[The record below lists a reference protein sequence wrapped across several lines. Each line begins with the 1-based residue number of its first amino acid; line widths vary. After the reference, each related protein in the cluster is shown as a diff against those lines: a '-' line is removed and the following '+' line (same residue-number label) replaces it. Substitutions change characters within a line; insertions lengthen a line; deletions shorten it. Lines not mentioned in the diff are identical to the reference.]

1 MSPNQL
7 MNLPASVKQ
16 RLLNLSRQTQV
27 EFNVLLTKYALE
39 RFLYRLSVS
48 RYRPQFILKGA
59 LLFGV
64 WSQEV
69 QRTTRDADVL
79 SLRAPSIGRLISDFR
94 KICEVQGPPDGIRFP
109 AESVRAEEIRRQN
122 IFGGIR
128 ITLTGMLGK
137 AVIPLQ
143 IDVAF
148 GDVCVPPAR
157 TISYPVLLDSP
168 APRLKACSRE
178 TTIAEKF
185 HAAVSLGM
193 RNSRMKDY
201 FDILFL
207 SKRFGFKGE
216 ELTAAIAA
224 TFERQKTRIPWRTP
238 GGLSRDFA
246 VDPMKKVQ
254 WSHFL
259 VQANATGLE
268 KDFVAVVEAVRMF
281 IMPAAR
287 AAARA
292 KPFSK
297 NWSPGGPWRPQ
308 EKDHDG

>member
-1 MSPNQL
+1 
-7 MNLPASVKQ
+7 
-16 RLLNLSRQTQV
+16 
-27 EFNVLLTKYALE
+27 LE

-64 WSQEV
+64 WSQEL
-69 QRTTRDADVL
+69 QRPTRDADVL
-79 SLRAPSIGRLISDFR
+79 CLRAPSLERLMSDFR
-94 KICEVQGPPDGIRFP
+94 EICEVPVKPDGIRFLP
-109 AESVRAEEIRRQN
+109 ESVRAEEIRRQN

-143 IDVAF
+143 IDVGF
-148 GDVCVPPAR
+148 GDACVPPAR

-168 APRLKACSRE
+168 VPRLKACARE
-178 TTIAEKF
+178 TMIAEKF

-207 SKRFGFKGE
+207 SKRFEFKGE
-216 ELTAAIAA
+216 ELTAALTA
-224 TFERQKTRIPWRTP
+224 TFGRQKTPIPWRTP
-238 GGLSRDFA
+238 GGLSKDFA
-246 VDPMKKVQ
+246 VDPLKKVQ
-254 WSHFL
+254 WNHFL
-259 VQANATGLE
+259 VQANAAGLE
-268 KDFVAVVEAVRMF
+268 KDFIKVVEAVRRF
-281 IMPAAR
+281 IMPSAR

-292 KPFSK
+292 KPFSQ
-297 NWSPGGPWRPQ
+297 NWPPGGPWRSQ